1 MDRARKTKHQAGFS
15 LVELMIVIAII
26 GILIGV
32 GTIAWRNAIKRANE
46 TAAITS
52 LNNLAKYQ
60 ADYALGHKGNYG
72 TFDDLIKDS
81 GLDKIYAGDKPVVN
95 GYVFTMKI
103 IPKGPN
109 QPSSYSINADPQVA
123 TGVGATG
130 NRFFYIDPNIGS
142 IRVNDTQP
150 AGPDD
155 PSLQQ

>member
-1 MDRARKTKHQAGFS
+1 MDRIRRRKHQAGFS

-32 GTIAWRNAIKRANE
+32 GTIAWRNAIKSANE
-46 TAAITS
+46 AAAITS

-60 ADYALGHKGNYG
+60 ADYSLSHRGAYG

-81 GLDKIYAGDKPVVN
+81 GLDKIYTGDKPVVN
-95 GYVFTMKI
+95 GYIFTLKV

-109 QPSSYSINADPQVA
+109 QPASYSINADPQVA
-123 TGVGATG
+123 TGVSATG
-130 NRFFYIDPNIGS
+130 RRFFYIDPNIGS